1 MEKIFPSA
9 SLQASKRRHIW
20 ELSTHH
26 HCSIVGTC
34 LTIGEARVIGKK
46 VGVRCPNLEDLDSTI
61 HSILVRESAT
71 KNTVSVLLDK
81 ALNKKYENS
90 IRTFRKCASPQEIID
105 LGESFDVGIFG
116 PCGRL

>member
-1 MEKIFPSA
+1 MEKNFLSA
-9 SLQASKRRHIW
+9 DLSTSKRRNIW

-46 VGVRCPNLEDLDSTI
+46 IGVRCPNPDDLDSTI

-71 KNTVSVLLDK
+71 KNTVSALLNK
-81 ALNKKYENS
+81 TLNKKYESS
-90 IRTFRKCASPQEIID
+90 IR
-105 LGESFDVGIFG
+105 IFKK
-116 PCGRL
+116 